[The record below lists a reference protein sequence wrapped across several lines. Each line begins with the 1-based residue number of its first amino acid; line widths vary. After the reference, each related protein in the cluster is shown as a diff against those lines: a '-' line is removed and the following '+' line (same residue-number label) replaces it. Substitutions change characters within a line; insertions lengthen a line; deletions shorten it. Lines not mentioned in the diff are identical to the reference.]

1 MRLQRLSRATVAVQG
16 PGGAAG
22 AAGAE
27 MATEGASAAACLHD
41 GVRRAADKQWV
52 DHVLPR
58 RPVYGCAGGE
68 QTVLE
73 RVQVTVPC
81 YILQKLS
88 CEDAAIHAL
97 CDRDLRNRLSAGW
110 QAFYHQFTSL
120 SAQRHY
126 LKVEVSLL

>member
-1 MRLQRLSRATVAVQG
+1 MRVQRLSGAAVAVQG

-27 MATEGASAAACLHD
+27 MATEGASAAARLHD
-41 GVRRAADKQWV
+41 GVRRAADKQRV

-58 RPVYGCAGGE
+58 RPVDGCASGE

-73 RVQVTVPC
+73 RVQVSVPG

-97 CDRDLRNRLSAGW
+97 CDRDLCNGLPAGR
-110 QAFYHQFTSL
+110 QAFYHQFSSL
-120 SAQRHY
+120 AAQGDD
-126 LKVEVSLL
+126 L

>member
-1 MRLQRLSRATVAVQG
+1 MAVQG

-27 MATEGASAAACLHD
+27 MATEGASAAARLHD

-52 DHVLPR
+52 HHVLPR
-58 RPVYGCAGGE
+58 SPVHGCASGE

-73 RVQVTVPC
+73 RVQVSVPS

-88 CEDAAIHAL
+88 REDVTIHAL
-97 CDRDLRNRLSAGW
+97 RDRDLRNGLSAGR
-110 QAFYHQFTSL
+110 QAFYHQFSGL
-120 SAQRHY
+120 AA
-126 LKVEVSLL
+126 